1 MKKRSVQQQY
11 LLKLAMVTGSTTG
24 NLGGPNAGGA
34 DAFISKYDAS
44 GTLQWNRQLGTS
56 GRDLSHGVSADGLG
70 SVYISGY
77 TAGSLAGPNAG
88 HYDAFIS
95 KYDAITA
102 NLPANEWLSVAFER
116 VSFAPYFYESSGL

>member
-1 MKKRSVQQQY
+1 MIRQSSAGYKRHKPAVGNC
-11 LLKLAMVTGSTTG
+11 KL
-24 NLGGPNAGGA
+24 
-34 DAFISKYDAS
+34 
-44 GTLQWNRQLGTS
+44 R
-56 GRDLSHGVSADGLG
+56 
-70 SVYISGY
+70 
-77 TAGSLAGPNAG
+77 LAGPPNAG